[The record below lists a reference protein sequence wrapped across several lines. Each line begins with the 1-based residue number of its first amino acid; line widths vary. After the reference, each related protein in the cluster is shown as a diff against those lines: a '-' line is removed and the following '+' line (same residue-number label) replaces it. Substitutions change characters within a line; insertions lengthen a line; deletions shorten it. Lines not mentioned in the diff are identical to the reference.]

1 MRWTRRL
8 TLRCLWLLL
17 IAVVSGMLSPSG
29 GYAQVSLLPSVG
41 VYSPLSDLLDVRDEE
56 GMPLFEAGRKN
67 STLALGLAAELG
79 SPAASWGAR
88 VQLGYATAS
97 EVPVEGVGC
106 EDCEL
111 RSTLL
116 TATAGVILRPF
127 PELLILRPHLLLGG
141 GVKRY
146 GFDRDDLEAEGW
158 DQVLRDQTQPTL
170 HLAAGG
176 ALRLGIVT
184 PRFEIGALISRIDGV
199 GDESGLSSS
208 DDLQTDLFLMVSI
221 PLVGR

>member
-1 MRWTRRL
+1 MRSP
-8 TLRCLWLLL
+8 LRWMCLPIGILV
-17 IAVVSGMLSPSG
+17 AGMLTPSEG
-29 GYAQVSLLPSVG
+29 HTQVSLLPSAG
-41 VYSPLSDLLDVRDEE
+41 LYSPLSDLLEVRDEE
-56 GMPLFEAGRKN
+56 GMPVLEAGRKS
-67 STLALGLAAELG
+67 STLAVGLAAELG
-79 SPAASWGAR
+79 SPEASWGGR
-88 VQLGYATAS
+88 IQLGYATAS
-97 EVPVEGVGC
+97 DVPIEGVGC

-127 PELLILRPHLLLGG
+127 PELLILRPHLLVGG

-158 DQVLRDQTQPTL
+158 DQVLRNQTQPAI

-184 PRFEIGALISRIDGV
+184 PRFEIGAMISRIDGV
-199 GDESGLSSS
+199 GEGASGLSSS
-208 DDLQTDLFLMVSI
+208 DDLQTDLFLMVAI
-221 PLVGR
+221 PLMGR